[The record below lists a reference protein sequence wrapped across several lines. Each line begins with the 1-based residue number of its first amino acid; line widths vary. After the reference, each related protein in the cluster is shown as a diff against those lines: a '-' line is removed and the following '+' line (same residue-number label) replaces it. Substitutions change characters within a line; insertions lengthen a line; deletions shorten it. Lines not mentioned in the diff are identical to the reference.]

1 MKTVNKIL
9 RILVMVFGLAS
20 LVLFFT
26 DFATISLGETSKT
39 FVGAQFAFGSKITVE
54 DLGSYELA
62 RSAKLLFAFIL
73 AAVAFVMSIF
83 AGKSKKLRY
92 AVSGVSLF
100 TAIYMFVLYFL
111 GPWKY
116 IDPRPFQYYTQITA
130 ITATPFVLVA
140 CIALALFAVS
150 AIAYLLLDDY
160 LEVLDSKGEKL
171 TIRKRVIRFFRDY
184 KSETKKIVWPTFK
197 DVAKNTFIVLVMCL
211 LVGALIWVVDFGLAK
226 LLDWIWTL

>member
-39 FVGAQFAFGSKITVE
+39 FVGAQLAFGSKV
-54 DLGSYELA
+54 GSDDLA
-62 RSAKLLFAFIL
+62 RSAKLLFVFIL
-73 AAVAFVMSIF
+73 TAITFVMSIF

-116 IDPRPFQYYTQITA
+116 VDPRPFQYNTQITA
-130 ITATPFVLVA
+130 IDATPFVLAA
-140 CIALALFAVS
+140 CIALALLTIS

-160 LEVLDSKGEKL
+160 LEVLASKGEKL

-184 KSETKKIVWPTFK
+184 KSETKKIVWPGIR